1 MLNMKKIEEMGE
13 VKMEEKDELT
23 ELLDLDDENDKCST
37 NNISI
42 NNNANNIKT
51 EDMGELDDDY
61 DIEF

>member
-1 MLNMKKIEEMGE
+1 
-13 VKMEEKDELT
+13 MEEEDEMN
-23 ELLDLDDENDKCST
+23 ELFDLDDENDKCST

-51 EDMGELDDDY
+51 EDMGDLDDDY